1 MHTLSMILLACL
13 VGGLISMAAA
23 ATVVFRLSQRAT
35 AILVAFAAGVMLS
48 SAFLHVLP
56 EAFNSLQSPVEA
68 VEQAGVAH
76 SAHSGEGHAA
86 PAEETGHDEHGHSGE
101 NTAAAPA
108 HHHHEGPAT
117 TLFAVMLATLFAFFT
132 LERLAL
138 WRHSH
143 GDCKAHDGHHATVT
157 APMLILVGDGFHNFV
172 DGVLIAAA
180 FIADPMLGIT
190 TTVAIIA
197 HEVPQEMG
205 DFLLLKNAGWSN
217 TRAFLAN
224 GASSLSAVLG
234 GALGFFVLNTV
245 SVALPYV
252 LVIAASSFIYVALAD
267 IFPLLHKQGDGF
279 IRQSLWIATGVAVVP
294 AVGWLTH

>member
-68 VEQAGVAH
+68 VAH
-76 SAHSGEGHAA
+76 SAHSGAEHAA
-86 PAEETGHDEHGHSGE
+86 PAEEAGHDEHGHSDE
-101 NTAAAPA
+101 HTAAAPA

-180 FIADPMLGIT
+180 FIADPMLRGPVEDF
-190 TTVAIIA
+190 VAREREA
-197 HEVPQEMG
+197 VEGEME
-205 DFLLLKNAGWSN
+205 W
-217 TRAFLAN
+217 LAEEF
-224 GASSLSAVLG
+224 SP
-234 GALGFFVLNTV
+234 F
-245 SVALPYV
+245 
-252 LVIAASSFIYVALAD
+252 
-267 IFPLLHKQGDGF
+267 
-279 IRQSLWIATGVAVVP
+279 RQDP
-294 AVGWLTH
+294 DQ